1 LTPARAALGCR
12 QQQHARRGIARAGD
26 LSHGRMFMRTIRLG
40 FGGLVAAMLAA
51 TPALAQQPLKIGL
64 LMPYTGQFTDASA
77 QMDDAIKLY
86 VKQHG
91 DTVAGRKLEFIR
103 RDDGGSPDVS
113 KRMARELVV
122 NDNVDI
128 LAGFVITPEAL
139 AVSEVATEAKKL
151 MVVMNAATAII
162 TTKSPYIVRSSL
174 TIPQLNES
182 FGTWAYKSGIRKVY
196 TLVSDYAP
204 GHDAE
209 ASFQRGFKEA
219 GGEVVG
225 SLRIP
230 LANPDFSAFVQR
242 IKDANPEAI
251 YIFVPGGAQ
260 PAALAKAMVERGMDT
275 SKIKILGQGEIT
287 EENAIR
293 GMGDAAL
300 GVVTAF
306 HYDHNH
312 DSKVN
317 KDYVAAY
324 NADYKRNPD
333 FFATGGYDGMHVIY
347 EALKKT
353 GGKSDGDALVA
364 AAKGLAWESPRGP
377 VSIDPQTRDIIQTVY
392 FRKVEKVGGA
402 LKNVEFEK
410 IENVKDPVKARMT
423 Q

>member
-1 LTPARAALGCR
+1 MRLTRLGLCGLAAAL
-12 QQQHARRGIARAGD
+12 
-26 LSHGRMFMRTIRLG
+26 
-40 FGGLVAAMLAA
+40 LAA
-51 TPALAQQPLKIGL
+51 APALAQQPLKIGL
-64 LMPYTGQFTDASA
+64 LLPYTGQFTDASS

-86 VKQHG
+86 IKQHG
-91 DTVAGRKLEFIR
+91 DTVAGRKIEIIR
-103 RDDGGSPDVS
+103 RDDGASPDVS

-122 NDNVDI
+122 NDKVDV
-128 LAGFVITPEAL
+128 LAGFAITPEAL
-139 AVSEVATEAKKL
+139 AVADVATEAKKL

-162 TTKSPYIVRSSL
+162 TTKSPYIVRASL
-174 TIPQLNES
+174 TIPQVNEA
-182 FGTWAYKSGIRKVY
+182 FGNWVAKSGTRKVY

-209 ASFQRGFKEA
+209 ASFTRGFKEA

-293 GMGDAAL
+293 GMGEAAL

-306 HYDHNH
+306 HYDYNH
-312 DSKVN
+312 DSKMN
-317 KDYVAAY
+317 KGYVAAF

-333 FFATGGYDGMHVIY
+333 FFATGAYDGMHVIY

-353 GGKSDGDALVA
+353 GGKSDGDDLVA
-364 AAKGLAWESPRGP
+364 AAKGLKWESPRGP
-377 VSIDPQTRDIIQTVY
+377 VSIDPETRDIVQNVY

-410 IENVKDPVKARMT
+410 VENVKDPVKARMPK
-423 Q
+423 

>member
-1 LTPARAALGCR
+1 
-12 QQQHARRGIARAGD
+12 
-26 LSHGRMFMRTIRLG
+26 MRTIGLA
-40 FGGLVAAMLAA
+40 FGGLIAAMLAA
-51 TPALAQQPLKIGL
+51 TPATAQQPLKIGL
-64 LMPYTGQFTDASA
+64 LLPYTGQFTDASS

-86 VKQHG
+86 IKQHG
-91 DTVAGRKLEFIR
+91 DTVAGRKIEIVR
-103 RDDGGSPDVS
+103 RDDGASPDVS

-122 NDNVDI
+122 NDKVDI
-128 LAGFVITPEAL
+128 LAGFAITPEAL
-139 AVSEVATEAKKL
+139 AVADVATEAKKML
-151 MVVMNAATAII
+151 VVMNAATAII
-162 TTKSPYIVRSSL
+162 TTKSPYIVRASL
-174 TIPQLNES
+174 TIPQVNES

-209 ASFQRGFKEA
+209 SSFQRGFKEA
-219 GGEVVG
+219 GGEIVG

-242 IKDANPEAI
+242 IKDASPEAI

-275 SKIKILGQGEIT
+275 KKIKILGQGEIT

-306 HYDHNH
+306 HYDYNH
-312 DSKVN
+312 DSKLN
-317 KDYVAAY
+317 KEYVAAF

-333 FFATGGYDGMHVIY
+333 FFATGAYDGMHVIY

-353 GGKSDGDALVA
+353 GGKSDGDALVE
-364 AAKGLAWESPRGP
+364 AAKGLKWESPRGP
-377 VSIDPQTRDIIQTVY
+377 VSIDPQTRDIVQTVY

-410 IENVKDPVKARMT
+410 VENVKDPVKARMT

>member
-1 LTPARAALGCR
+1 
-12 QQQHARRGIARAGD
+12 
-26 LSHGRMFMRTIRLG
+26 MRTRLA
-40 FGGLVAAMLAA
+40 FGGLIAAMLAA

-91 DTVAGRKLEFIR
+91 DTIAGRKLEFIR

-139 AVSEVATEAKKL
+139 AVADVATEAKKM

-162 TTKSPYIVRSSL
+162 TTKSPYIVRASL
-174 TIPQLNES
+174 TIPQLNEP

-209 ASFQRGFKEA
+209 ASFTRGFKEA
-219 GGEVVG
+219 GGEIVG

-275 SKIKILGQGEIT
+275 KKIKILGQGEIT

-306 HYDHNH
+306 HYDYNH

-317 KDYVAAY
+317 KDYVAAF

-353 GGKSDGDALVA
+353 GGKSDGDGLVA
-364 AAKGLAWESPRGP
+364 AAKGLKWESPRGP
-377 VSIDPQTRDIIQTVY
+377 VSIDPQTRDIVQTVY

-423 Q
+423 N

>member
-1 LTPARAALGCR
+1 
-12 QQQHARRGIARAGD
+12 
-26 LSHGRMFMRTIRLG
+26 
-40 FGGLVAAMLAA
+40 
-51 TPALAQQPLKIGL
+51 
-64 LMPYTGQFTDASA
+64 
-77 QMDDAIKLY
+77 
-86 VKQHG
+86 
-91 DTVAGRKLEFIR
+91 
-103 RDDGGSPDVS
+103 
-113 KRMARELVV
+113 
-122 NDNVDI
+122 
-128 LAGFVITPEAL
+128 
-139 AVSEVATEAKKL
+139 

-162 TTKSPYIVRSSL
+162 TTKSPYIVRASL

-209 ASFQRGFKEA
+209 GAFQRGFKEA

-242 IKDANPEAI
+242 IKDASPEAI

-287 EENAIR
+287 EENAMR

-312 DSKVN
+312 DSRAN
-317 KDYVAAY
+317 KDYVAAF

-333 FFATGGYDGMHVIY
+333 FFATGAYDGMHVVY

-353 GGKSDGDALVA
+353 GGKSDGDALVE
-364 AAKGLAWESPRGP
+364 AAKGLKWESPRGP

-423 Q
+423 N

>member
-1 LTPARAALGCR
+1 MMPKATGGL
-12 QQQHARRGIARAGD
+12 
-26 LSHGRMFMRTIRLG
+26 FMRNARLG
-40 FGGLVAAMLAA
+40 FCAIVAAMLAA
-51 TPALAQQPLKIGL
+51 APALAQQPLKIGL

-122 NDNVDI
+122 NDKVDI

-139 AVSEVATEAKKL
+139 AVADVATEAKKL

-209 ASFQRGFKEA
+209 GAFQRGFKEA
-219 GGEVVG
+219 GGEIVG

-242 IKDANPEAI
+242 IKDASPEAI

-287 EENAIR
+287 EENAMR

-312 DSKVN
+312 DSKAN
-317 KDYVAAY
+317 KDYVAAF

-353 GGKSDGDALVA
+353 GGKSDGDALVE
-364 AAKGLAWESPRGP
+364 AAKGLKWESPRGP

-423 Q
+423 N

>member
-1 LTPARAALGCR
+1 MRLAHLACGAIVAAL
-12 QQQHARRGIARAGD
+12 
-26 LSHGRMFMRTIRLG
+26 
-40 FGGLVAAMLAA
+40 LAA
-51 TPALAQQPLKIGL
+51 TPAFAQQPLKIGL
-64 LMPYTGQFTDASA
+64 IMPYTGQFTDASA

-91 DTVAGRKLEFIR
+91 DTVAGRKIEFIR
-103 RDDGGSPDVS
+103 RDDAGSPDVA
-113 KRMARELVV
+113 KRMARELTV
-122 NDNVDI
+122 NDKVDI
-128 LAGFVITPEAL
+128 LACFVITPEAL
-139 AVSEVATEAKKL
+139 AVAAVSEQAKKF

-162 TTKSPYIVRSSL
+162 TTKSPYIVRTSL
-174 TIPQLNES
+174 TIPQLEEA
-182 FGTWAYKSGIRKVY
+182 FGTWAYKSGTRKVY

-209 ASFQRGFKEA
+209 GAFQRAFKAA
-219 GGEVVG
+219 GGEIVG
-225 SLRIP
+225 ALRIP

-242 IKDANPEAI
+242 IKDASPEAI

-306 HYDHNH
+306 HYEHNH
-312 DSKVN
+312 DSKMN

-333 FFATGGYDGMHVIY
+333 FFATGGYDGKHGIY
-347 EALKKT
+347 TALKKT
-353 GGKSDGDALVA
+353 GGKPHRDRAVA
-364 AAKGLAWESPRGP
+364 AAQGLKGES
-377 VSIDPQTRDIIQTVY
+377 
-392 FRKVEKVGGA
+392 
-402 LKNVEFEK
+402 
-410 IENVKDPVKARMT
+410 
-423 Q
+423 

>member
-1 LTPARAALGCR
+1 MPT
-12 QQQHARRGIARAGD
+12 
-26 LSHGRMFMRTIRLG
+26 SRLG
-40 FGGLVAAMLAA
+40 FCAIVAAAFAA
-51 TPALAQQPLKIGL
+51 APALAQQPLKIGL
-64 LMPYTGQFTDASA
+64 LMPYTGQFTDASR

-103 RDDGGSPDVS
+103 RDDGGSPDVT

-122 NDNVDI
+122 NENVDI
-128 LAGFVITPEAL
+128 LAGFVLTPEAL
-139 AVSEVATEAKKL
+139 AVAEVATEAKKL
-151 MVVMNAATAII
+151 MVVMNAATAIV

-174 TIPQLNES
+174 TIPQVNEA
-182 FGTWAYKSGIRKVY
+182 FGTWAYKSGTRKVY

-209 ASFQRGFKEA
+209 AAFQRGFKEA
-219 GGEVVG
+219 GGEIVG

-306 HYDHNH
+306 HYDYNH
-312 DSKVN
+312 DSKMN
-317 KDYVAAY
+317 KDYVAAF

-353 GGKSDGDALVA
+353 GGKTDGDALVA
-364 AAKGLAWESPRGP
+364 AAKGLKWESPRGP
-377 VSIDPQTRDIIQTVY
+377 VSIDPQTRDIVQNVY

>member
-1 LTPARAALGCR
+1 MKQA
-12 QQQHARRGIARAGD
+12 
-26 LSHGRMFMRTIRLG
+26 RLG
-40 FGGLVAAMLAA
+40 FCAIVAATLAA

-209 ASFQRGFKEA
+209 GAFQRGFKEA
-219 GGEVVG
+219 GGEIVG

-242 IKDANPEAI
+242 IKDASPEAI

-275 SKIKILGQGEIT
+275 TKIKILGQGEIT
-287 EENAIR
+287 EENAMR

-312 DSKVN
+312 DSKLN
-317 KDYVAAY
+317 KDYVAAF

-333 FFATGGYDGMHVIY
+333 FFATGGYDGMHLIY

-353 GGKSDGDALVA
+353 GGKSDGDALVE
-364 AAKGLAWESPRGP
+364 AAKGLKWESPRGP
-377 VSIDPQTRDIIQTVY
+377 VSIDPQTRDIVQTVY

-423 Q
+423 N

>member
-1 LTPARAALGCR
+1 MGGKIMRMTRWGIGALAVALFAAGPA
-12 QQQHARRGIARAGD
+12 
-26 LSHGRMFMRTIRLG
+26 F
-40 FGGLVAAMLAA
+40 
-51 TPALAQQPLKIGL
+51 AQQPVKIGL
-64 LMPYTGQFTDASA
+64 IMPYTGQFTDASA
-77 QMDDAIKLY
+77 QMDNAIKLY
-86 VKQHG
+86 FKQHG
-91 DTVAGRKLEFIR
+91 DTIAGHKLEFIR
-103 RDDGGSPDVS
+103 RDDGGSPDVA

-122 NDNVDI
+122 NDHVDI

-139 AVSEVATEAKKL
+139 AVADVSQEAKKL

-174 TIPQLNES
+174 TIPQVNEA
-182 FGTWAYKSGIRKVY
+182 FGAWVYKSGTRKVY

-209 ASFQRGFKEA
+209 TSFQRGFKEA
-219 GGEVVG
+219 GGEIVG

-275 SKIKILGQGEIT
+275 KKIKILGQGEIT
-287 EENAIR
+287 EENALR

-300 GVVTAF
+300 GIVTAF
-306 HYDHNH
+306 HYDYNHN
-312 DSKVN
+312 SKTN
-317 KDYVAAY
+317 KDYVAAF

-353 GGKSDGDALVA
+353 GGKTDGDALIA
-364 AAKGLAWESPRGP
+364 AAKGLKWESPRGP
-377 VSIDPQTRDIIQTVY
+377 VSIDPQTRDIVQNVY

-402 LKNVEFEK
+402 LKNVEFDTIK
-410 IENVKDPVKARMT
+410 DVKDPVKART

>member
-1 LTPARAALGCR
+1 
-12 QQQHARRGIARAGD
+12 
-26 LSHGRMFMRTIRLG
+26 MRTMRLG
-40 FGGLVAAMLAA
+40 FGALVAAMLAA
-51 TPALAQQPLKIGL
+51 MPALAQQPLKIGL
-64 LMPYTGQFTDASA
+64 LMPYTGQFADGAA
-77 QMDDAIKLY
+77 QMDNAIKLY

-91 DTVAGRKLEFIR
+91 DTVAGRRIEIIR
-103 RDDGGSPDVS
+103 RDDGGAPDVA

-128 LAGFVITPEAL
+128 LAGFTFTPEAF
-139 AVSEVATEAKKL
+139 AAADVATEGKKL
-151 MVVMNAATAII
+151 MVVMNAGTAII
-162 TTKSPYIVRSSL
+162 TAKSSYIVRTSF
-174 TIPQLNES
+174 TIPQLNEPL
-182 FGTWAYKSGIRKVY
+182 GAWAYKSGIRKVY

-209 ASFQRGFKEA
+209 AAFQRGFKEA
-219 GGEVVG
+219 GGEIVG

-230 LANPDFSAFVQR
+230 VANPDFSAFVQR

-293 GMGDAAL
+293 GMGEAAL

-306 HYDHNH
+306 HYDYNH
-312 DSKVN
+312 DSRMN
-317 KDYVAAY
+317 RGYVAAF

-333 FFATGGYDGMHVIY
+333 FFAAGGYDGMHVIY

-364 AAKGLAWESPRGP
+364 AAKGLAWESPRGR
-377 VSIDPQTRDIIQTVY
+377 VSIDPQTRDIVQTVY

-410 IENVKDPVKARMT
+410 IETVKDPVKARMT

>member
-1 LTPARAALGCR
+1 
-12 QQQHARRGIARAGD
+12 
-26 LSHGRMFMRTIRLG
+26 MRNARLG
-40 FGGLVAAMLAA
+40 FCAIVAAMLAA
-51 TPALAQQPLKIGL
+51 APALAQQPLKIGL
-64 LMPYTGQFTDASA
+64 LLPYTGQFTDASA

-86 VKQHG
+86 IKQHG
-91 DTVAGRKLEFIR
+91 DTVAGRKIEIIR
-103 RDDGGSPDVS
+103 RDDGASADVA

-122 NDNVDI
+122 NDKVDI
-128 LAGFVITPEAL
+128 LAGFAITPEAL
-139 AVSEVATEAKKL
+139 AVAEVATEGKKL

-162 TTKSPYIVRSSL
+162 TTKSPYIVRASL
-174 TIPQLNES
+174 TIPQVNES
-182 FGTWAYKSGIRKVY
+182 FGTWAAKSGIKKVY

-209 ASFQRGFKEA
+209 AAFQRGFKEA
-219 GGEVVG
+219 GGEIVG

-230 LANPDFSAFVQR
+230 LAKPDFSSFVQR

-275 SKIKILGQGEIT
+275 KKIKILGQGEIT

-293 GMGDAAL
+293 GMGEAAL

-306 HYDHNH
+306 HYDYNH
-312 DSKVN
+312 DSKLN
-317 KDYVAAY
+317 KEYVAAF

-333 FFATGGYDGMHVIY
+333 FFATGAYDGMHVIY

-353 GGKSDGDALVA
+353 GGNSEGDALVA
-364 AAKGLAWESPRGP
+364 AAKGLSWESPRGP
-377 VSIDPQTRDIIQTVY
+377 VSIDPQTRDIIQPVY

-410 IENVKDPVKARMT
+410 IENVKDPVKARMPK
-423 Q
+423 

>member
-1 LTPARAALGCR
+1 MRTTRWGMAAL
-12 QQQHARRGIARAGD
+12 AAA
-26 LSHGRMFMRTIRLG
+26 LL
-40 FGGLVAAMLAA
+40 AAM
-51 TPALAQQPLKIGL
+51 PAQAQQPLKIGL
-64 LMPYTGQFTDASA
+64 ILPYTGQFTDASA

-86 VKQHG
+86 IKQHG
-91 DTVAGRKLEFIR
+91 DTVAGRKIELIR
-103 RDDGGSPDVS
+103 RDDGGSPDVA
-113 KRMARELVV
+113 KRMGRELVV
-122 NDNVDI
+122 NDNVDV
-128 LAGFVITPEAL
+128 LAGFAITPEAL
-139 AVSEVATEAKKL
+139 ALADVSEQGKKL

-174 TIPQLNES
+174 TIPQVNEA
-182 FGTWAYKSGIRKVY
+182 FGSWVYKNGTRKVY

-209 ASFQRGFKEA
+209 GAFSRAFKEA
-219 GGEVVG
+219 GGEIVG

-275 SKIKILGQGEIT
+275 NKIKILGQGEIT
-287 EENAIR
+287 EENALR

-300 GVVTAF
+300 GIITAF

-312 DSKVN
+312 DSKMN
-317 KDYVAAY
+317 KEFVRAF

-333 FFATGGYDGMHVIY
+333 FFGMGAYDGMHVIY

-353 GGKSDGDALVA
+353 GGKSNGDALVA

-377 VSIDPQTRDIIQTVY
+377 ISIDPQTRDIIQSVY

-402 LKNVEFEK
+402 LKNVEIGK
-410 IENVKDPVKARMT
+410 VDNVKDPVKARMT

>member
-1 LTPARAALGCR
+1 
-12 QQQHARRGIARAGD
+12 
-26 LSHGRMFMRTIRLG
+26 MRTLRLA
-40 FGGLVAAMLAA
+40 FGSLVAATLAA
-51 TPALAQQPLKIGL
+51 APALAQQPLKIGL
-64 LMPYTGQFTDASA
+64 LLPYTGQFTDASS

-86 VKQHG
+86 IKQHG
-91 DTVAGRKLEFIR
+91 DTVAGRKIEIIR
-103 RDDGGSPDVS
+103 RDDGASPDVS

-122 NDNVDI
+122 NDKVDV
-128 LAGFVITPEAL
+128 LAGFAITPEAL
-139 AVSEVATEAKKL
+139 AVADVATEAKKL

-162 TTKSPYIVRSSL
+162 TTKSPYIVRASL
-174 TIPQLNES
+174 TIPQVNEA
-182 FGTWAYKSGIRKVY
+182 FGTWVAKSGTRKVY

-209 ASFQRGFKEA
+209 GAFQRGFKEA
-219 GGEVVG
+219 GGEIVG

-306 HYDHNH
+306 HYDYNH
-312 DSKVN
+312 DSKLN
-317 KDYVAAY
+317 KDYVAAF
-324 NADYKRNPD
+324 NADYRRNPD
-333 FFATGGYDGMHVIY
+333 FFAAGGYDGMHVIY

-353 GGKSDGDALVA
+353 GGKTDGDALIA
-364 AAKGLAWESPRGP
+364 AVKGLKWESPRGP
-377 VSIDPQTRDIIQTVY
+377 VSIDSATRDIVQNVY
-392 FRKVEKVGGA
+392 IRRVEKAGNDIV
-402 LKNVEFEK
+402 NVDF
-410 IENVKDPVKARMT
+410 DT
-423 Q
+423 